1 MGVLPGKISSS
12 LGNRTVAGSYMYD
25 SWQIQFWDPLFIFP
39 KVSTYQFQRSLED
52 FYDYSWQLYITKLD
66 FTPEFMAR
74 AVPLQT
80 WAAPS
85 WRRYVQYTLA
95 ARALKC
101 NNQTAKSSGSSGGGG
116 GNSGSGGRNG
126 SGSAAAVAA
135 AAVAAAKAASAAEAA
150 AGGRKEGLMTS

>member
-1 MGVLPGKISSS
+1 
-12 LGNRTVAGSYMYD
+12 MYD

-39 KVSTYQFQRSLED
+39 KVSTYQFQHSLED

-95 ARALKC
+95 ARALKR
-101 NNQTAKSSGSSGGGG
+101 NNQTKSSGSSGGGG

-126 SGSAAAVAA
+126 SSSAAAVAA

-150 AGGRKEGLMTS
+150 AGGRKEGSMTS